1 MFAKWFEEYQKLSQ
15 KTLFIS
21 QLAMFLISIFTIL
34 GFYDIVRVLYLDS
47 LNVFEIHGLFS
58 AIIFQLSILIIF
70 ATRFVLTFFDKE
82 KYFWL
87 NQILWLSS
95 FSLLII
101 YWYISIPVPGPFEMY
116 STFGPEI
123 FRHASRYFDSF
134 GMWYLILSPTRR
146 FVIFIYSLIKVG
158 RNKI

>member
-1 MFAKWFEEYQKLSQ
+1 MFATWLEEYQKITR
-15 KTLFIS
+15 KTQFIS
-21 QLAMFLISIFTIL
+21 QLAMFLISTFTIL
-34 GFYDIVRVLYLDS
+34 GFYDIVRVLYFNS
-47 LNVFEIHGLFS
+47 LNIFEIHGLSS
-58 AIIFQLSILIIF
+58 AIIFQFSILIIF

-87 NQILWLSS
+87 NQILWLFG

-101 YWYISIPVPGPFEMY
+101 YWYISRPVPGPFEMY

-123 FRHASRYFDSF
+123 FGHASRYFDSF

-146 FVIFIYSLIKVG
+146 FVMFIYSLIKVG